1 LNEVDATGCR
11 FLTTLSEARSSPRQV
26 IVTTHFTDHRRNR
39 EAIAGTPENKK
50 TSREQSI
57 PTAFSALSAPSGMRG
72 TGVAPVL
79 AEAYP

>member
-1 LNEVDATGCR
+1 LDELGATGRR
-11 FLTTLSEARSSPRQV
+11 FLVTVFEARTSPGQV